1 MSDGTESEAKDK
13 TDKKKSQVQ
22 ANWFGNLV
30 YWLIGIAWL
39 GALTPN
45 SPLAFIP
52 NLIGLW

>member
-30 YWLIGIAWL
+30 YWLIGSAWL
-39 GALTPN
+39 GALTPL
-45 SPLAFIP
+45 SALAFIP